1 MSRAPLLTWGG
12 RAVTSCPGEPP
23 AVAVSL
29 TGPTA
34 ARARVQARR
43 AIDAGADVLELRVDL
58 LEEADALV
66 AFGEVAGEGALA
78 PDPMVVATAAA
89 QVLAAYGRVDILINS
104 AGVVTGKRFADLTE
118 ADVQRTFDVNVFALY
133 RTARA
138 FLPGM
143 RARNRGCVATIAS
156 AAGLVGVSRQS
167 DYSASKFA
175 AIGFME
181 SLRSELRHE
190 GSAVRTLI
198 VAPYYIDT
206 GMFDGVRTRV
216 PALLPILRPQWA
228 AERVLDSLERG
239 DQRRVLPR
247 FANAVLLLKG
257 LPVPVLDGLPVPVL
271 DRVADLFGI
280 ASTVDHLTGRTA
292 R

>member
-1 MSRAPLLTWGG
+1 MPRKNPPSRPLRRTPVRGAVVLITGGASGIGRLMGLEAARRGAGAVVVWDLDAPGARRVVEEVRRLGG
-12 RAVTSCPGEPP
+12 RGRAWGVDVTSSE
-23 AVAVSL
+23 AV
-29 TGPTA
+29 
-34 ARARVQARR
+34 
-43 AIDAGADVLELRVDL
+43 DA
-58 LEEADALV
+58 
-66 AFGEVAGEGALA
+66 
-78 PDPMVVATAAA
+78 AAA

-257 LPVPVLDGLPVPVL
+257 LPVPVLD
-271 DRVADLFGI
+271 RVADMFGI
-280 ASTVDHLTGRTA
+280 ASTMDHFTGRTA